1 VYFEREVI
9 GSLGYR
15 HDHETVLRL
24 LETGKIDVE
33 WLFAPAIRLDDIVT
47 HGFDAMAGDS
57 GAGWLRIPVVTGE
70 A

>member
-15 HDHETVLRL
+15 HDHDAVLRL
-24 LETGKIDVE
+24 LETGKLDVS
-33 WLFAPAIRLDDIVT
+33 WLFAPAIKLEDIVAS
-47 HGFDAMAGDS
+47 GFEAMDT
-57 GAGWLRIPVVTGE
+57 GASWLRIPVLIGG